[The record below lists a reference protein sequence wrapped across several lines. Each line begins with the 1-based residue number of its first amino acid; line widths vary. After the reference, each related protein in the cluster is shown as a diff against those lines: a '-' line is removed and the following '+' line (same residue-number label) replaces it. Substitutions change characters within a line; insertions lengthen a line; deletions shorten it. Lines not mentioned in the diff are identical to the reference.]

1 MPIAKREIVELL
13 LARSDHERAIRA
25 DEELPEVVHVEYHG
39 RLLRDLGLDP
49 AVLQWDLGQASR
61 RFDRS
66 RFHGR
71 RPAARRSLATARSRI
86 GGSRSG

>member
-1 MPIAKREIVELL
+1 MSIAKREIVELL

-25 DEELPEVVHVEYHG
+25 DEELPEMVHVEYHG

-61 RFDRS
+61 RFDRFD
-66 RFHGR
+66 RFGRR
-71 RPAARRSLATARSRI
+71 RPARRRLAGRS
-86 GGSRSG
+86 

>member
-13 LARSDHERAIRA
+13 LARSDHERAIRC
-25 DEELPEVVHVEYHG
+25 DEELPEVVNVEYHG

-49 AVLQWDLGQASR
+49 ALLQWDLRRAS

-66 RFHGR
+66 RSGG
-71 RPAARRSLATARSRI
+71 RSLAGRS
-86 GGSRSG
+86 